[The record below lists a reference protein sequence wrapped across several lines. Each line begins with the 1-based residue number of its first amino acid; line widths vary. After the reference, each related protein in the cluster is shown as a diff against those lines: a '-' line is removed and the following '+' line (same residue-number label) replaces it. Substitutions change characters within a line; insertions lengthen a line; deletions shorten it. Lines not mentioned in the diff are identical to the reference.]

1 MYKLITTFFL
11 LLSLTIYAVN
21 AISQEREITGKIT
34 SKTTNEPLPNTNIL
48 IKGTTRGTA
57 SDADGNFRL
66 TIPAA
71 GATLVISYIGYA
83 TQEIT
88 VTDQTVVN
96 VALVE
101 SATALGMVTV
111 VGTRNLQ
118 RTALDTPAPVDILDV
133 RELAKSVPQVD
144 VNQILTYVA
153 PSFNSNRQSSADG
166 TEHIDPASL
175 RGLGPDQVL
184 VLINGKRRHNTSL
197 VNNQQTVGNGSV
209 GTDLNAIPTFA
220 IERIEVLRDGAAS
233 QYGSDAIAG
242 VINIILKSTTDEIN
256 STMTSG
262 ATTEGDGEFV
272 QYNAN
277 YGFKIGQTGFFN
289 ITGEYLKRM
298 RTNRTQNHEL
308 IIFDQSA
315 LGNFFAYPFT
325 DDPAASRAFDDAEL
339 ARRGLT
345 RDDFN
350 FRIGDA
356 QIENAGFFVNS
367 VVPINDDAEFYAF
380 GGLTYRNGK
389 GSGFRRLPSEL
400 ENNVPEIF
408 PNGFQPETESNIT
421 DKSIAVG
428 LRGRLRNWNVDLSNT
443 FGSNRFDFKVNN
455 TVNASLGSASPTSFE
470 AGGHEFSQNVTN
482 LDFTRY
488 FREPF
493 NGAVKGINVAVGGE
507 FRVDH
512 YQIHAGEEASYRNYG
527 FVEQVVN
534 GNVILVDTLG
544 VSGGAQSFPGFRPEN
559 EVDQFRN
566 SIAGYAD
573 IELDL
578 TDKFLLAGAGRFE
591 NYSDFGSTLNGK
603 LATRIKAHDRFAL
616 RGAVSTGFRAPSL
629 HQRFFNT
636 VTVDLVE
643 GGVLEETGIF
653 TNDSRFA
660 QFIGIPKLKEETS
673 VSVSAGFTANPTD
686 NLSISIDGYLIN
698 VDDRI
703 VLTGTFGR
711 DPFGDPIPEL
721 MELFRQAGANSGR
734 FFTNAVDT
742 KTKGLDVIVTYSL
755 NAGASDLNFTL
766 AANFNDNKVDDKLNI
781 PPLLAGQEDVY
792 FGPQEKSLIE
802 TNNPDAKINFTID
815 YRIKK
820 ISAMLRNVYF
830 GEVTRNGFPFGIE
843 QKHDPKI
850 VTDVSVSYQLT
861 PQLNLTV
868 GGNNIFDVFPDL
880 QAFEN
885 SFFGVFKYAPVQHGF
900 NGASFFG
907 RLAVSF

>member
-1 MYKLITTFFL
+1 MHKL
-11 LLSLTIYAVN
+11 LTILAV
-21 AISQEREITGKIT
+21 AFGVIFLASDAQSQEREITGKVT
-34 SKTTNEPLPNTNIL
+34 ARETGAPLPNTNIL
-48 IKGTTRGTA
+48 IKGTTRGAA
-57 SDADGNFRL
+57 SDTDGNFRL
-66 TIPAA
+66 NIPAA

-83 TQEIT
+83 SQEIV
-88 VTDQTVVN
+88 VTDQTVLN
-96 VALVE
+96 VSLVE
-101 SATALGMVTV
+101 SAAALGMITV

-118 RTALDTPAPVDILDV
+118 RTALDTPAPIDVLDV
-133 RELAKSVPQVD
+133 REIVKNSPQVD

-153 PSFNSNRQSSADG
+153 PSFNSTRQSSADG

-184 VLINGKRRHNTSL
+184 VLVNGKRRHNTSL

-209 GTDLNAIPTFA
+209 GTDLNAIPTYA

-242 VINIILKSTTDEIN
+242 VINIILKSNTDEIN
-256 STMTSG
+256 STVTTG
-262 ATTEGDGEFV
+262 VTTEGDGEFV

-298 RTNRTQNHEL
+298 KTNRTQNHEL

-325 DDPAASRAFDDAEL
+325 EDPAASRAFDDAEL
-339 ARRGLT
+339 TRQALT
-345 RDDFN
+345 RDAFDF
-350 FRIGDA
+350 RVGDA
-356 QIENAGFFVNS
+356 QIENAGFFANS
-367 VVPINDDAEFYAF
+367 VVPVGDDAEFYAF
-380 GGLTYRNGK
+380 GGMTYRNGK
-389 GSGFRRLPSEL
+389 GSGFRRLPSDPTT
-400 ENNVPEIF
+400 NVESIF
-408 PNGFQPETESNIT
+408 PNGFQPETESNIA

-470 AGGHEFSQNVTN
+470 AGGHEFGQNVTN

-488 FREPF
+488 FSEPF
-493 NGAVKGINVAVGGE
+493 NGAVKGINIALGGE

-534 GNVILVDTLG
+534 GNVVQVDTLF

-566 SIAGYAD
+566 NIAGYAD
-573 IELDL
+573 IELDI

-591 NYSDFGSTLNGK
+591 NYSDFGSTMNGK
-603 LATRIKAHDRFAL
+603 LAARIKPHERFAL
-616 RGAVSTGFRAPSL
+616 RAAISSGFRAPSL
-629 HQRFFNT
+629 HQLYFNT
-636 VTVDLVE
+636 VAVDIVDGRLV
-643 GGVLEETGIF
+643 ETGIF
-653 TNDSRFA
+653 TNDSRLA
-660 QFIGIPKLKEETS
+660 QFIGIPKLNEETAQ
-673 VSVSAGFTANPTD
+673 SVSAGFTASPID
-686 NLSISIDGYLIN
+686 NLSITVDGYLIN

-703 VLTGTFGR
+703 VLTGAFGN
-711 DPFGDPIPEL
+711 DEFGEPIPEL
-721 MELFRQAGANSGR
+721 VELFKQVGATSGR

-742 KTKGLDVIVTYSL
+742 KTKGIDVIVTYGL
-755 NAGASDLNFTL
+755 NAGAGNLDFSL
-766 AANFNDNKVDDKLNI
+766 AANFNDNKVDDALNI
-781 PPLLAGQEDVY
+781 PPRLVGQETIY

-802 TNNPDAKINFTID
+802 TNNPDAKVNFTID

-820 ISAMLRNVYF
+820 FSGMLRNVYF
-830 GEVTRNGFPFGIE
+830 GEVTRNGFPFGVE
-843 QKHDPKI
+843 QKHDPKV
-850 VTDVSVSYQLT
+850 VTDVSLSYQLT
-861 PQLNLTV
+861 HQLSLTV
-868 GGNNIFDVFPDL
+868 GGNNILDVYPDV
-880 QAFEN
+880 QAFDN